1 MKVEVEGKRL
11 NVTSAGLLRMARE
24 GQIQPWFSIKSDELT
39 GGKWAKASELDFF
52 AGAWAQ
58 RKDLAESTG
67 AAKSVAR
74 VQKQSD
80 LRQAAS
86 VHKPPWPSVSVRSS
100 KAAAQAAAK
109 TSTPTAGVASFEL
122 QGVHVDYK
130 VSCRKCK
137 SALTKLGVTNCPRC
151 GKKIAASKQLYWLKK
166 VLYSLS
172 MVFIFAGTLLLKKFG
187 QWAKYMYPA
196 AGVLFSLLSVVAR
209 GAKVIVTIW
218 VNGHP
223 LPSKE
228 MVVPLGEY
236 YSPNVW
242 SILARR
248 ITSLF
253 RLNAVLRRM
262 AEKEELGTATG
273 TSPRRP

>member
-1 MKVEVEGKRL
+1 MKVEVEGRRL

-39 GGKWAKASELDFF
+39 GGKWAKAGELAFF

-58 RKDLAESTG
+58 RKDLAGSIG
-67 AAKSVAR
+67 ATKSVAR
-74 VQKQSD
+74 VREQRS
-80 LRQAAS
+80 LRQAPS
-86 VHKPPWPSVSVRSS
+86 VHKPPGPEVSGRLSN
-100 KAAAQAAAK
+100 AMAQAAAK
-109 TSTPTAGVASFEL
+109 TSTPAHGVASFEL

-130 VSCRKCK
+130 VNCPKCK

-151 GKKIAASKQLYWLKK
+151 GKRIAASKQLYWLKK

-187 QWAKYMYPA
+187 QWAKYVYPA
-196 AGVLFSLLSVVAR
+196 AGILFGLLSVVAR
-209 GAKVIVTIW
+209 GAKVLVTVS

-228 MVVPLGEY
+228 IMLPLGEY
-236 YSPNVW
+236 YSKNVW
-242 SILARR
+242 SILVRR

-253 RLNAVLRRM
+253 RLNAVLRRT

-273 TSPRRP
+273 ASPRRP